1 MDPQQ
6 AATLVVVFLAAS
18 YLVRRTWWRLSGRG
32 TGGCGACGDC
42 PASTGTGSSSATPLV
57 PLDALIASARR
68 QAEDGGT
75 EANEPPPERRA
86 E

>member
-1 MDPQQ
+1 MDLQQ
-6 AATLVVVFLAAS
+6 AATLVVVFLATG

-42 PASTGTGSSSATPLV
+42 PASARPGSSSATPLV
-57 PLDALIASARR
+57 PLDTLIASARR

-75 EANEPPPERRA
+75 EANEPPPERHA